1 MKKILRY
8 ILTCQWMNTRFFL
21 KAFLFS
27 ILIMVWQRIMGV
39 EHITETLVL
48 GLMGTVTALIG
59 VKKGFEY
66 KMKDKDGQE

>member
-1 MKKILRY
+1 MKSKLKY

-27 ILIMVWQRIMGV
+27 ILIMIWQRILGV
-39 EHITETLVL
+39 EYITETLVL

-59 VKKGFEY
+59 IKKGFEF
-66 KMKDKDGQE
+66 KIKDKE